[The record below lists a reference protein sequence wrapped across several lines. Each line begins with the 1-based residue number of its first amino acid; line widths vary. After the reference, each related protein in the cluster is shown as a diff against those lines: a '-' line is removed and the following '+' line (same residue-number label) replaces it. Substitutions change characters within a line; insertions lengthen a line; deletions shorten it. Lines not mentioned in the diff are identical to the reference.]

1 MSDRS
6 KLPVS
11 SGSTGAAAR
20 ALLDAGLAALKR
32 QEYGTAIAHLE
43 SLFRTPAERSVQLKA
58 RMGLVM
64 AYEKS
69 GNVQEAIALCQTLSN
84 SSHVQTRRWAAKALA
99 EIAQRHPEAA
109 EPAAASAQSL
119 DAPPAAARPASED
132 DLAAGLTRAP
142 GSRPPTRPL
151 RSPSHPPAES
161 ASPLPSD
168 TAIAPVQ
175 TTPIDWRLAGRA
187 QKWSPLPMV
196 DRASLWALGLGTA
209 IALFALLRGL
219 LLAAFWLFNQTIA
232 RITFPV
238 DLRYYSIYRDPAT
251 MVLLGLLGLA
261 IALPWLMT
269 LLLRRAYQ
277 MQPLTVETL
286 EQSSPEAA
294 RVLKRIFAQQPRSL
308 PKLELLPTDAPL
320 LLTYGSLPRLSH
332 LVVSRGLLAQLRD
345 DEIAALVAGEIGH
358 LQHWTSGVMS
368 LVVLVGLLPHL
379 AYRALGQWGDSHRD
393 RSANRQGNSIL
404 RSVAMTGA
412 LLCYGIFWLCRAVGL
427 WFSRRRLFYSD
438 RTSANL
444 TGNPNG
450 LARALLKCSLGL
462 SQAVAQQRQT
472 SPLLESLELLMPVG
486 IKTSLTLGSLYA
498 QHPSPDLF
506 QWDCQNPYRHWL
518 SVSNAHPPLGDR
530 LQHLSRYAQ
539 HWRLFSE
546 LDLPPAA
553 QPRLSWKERR
563 PLLLQASPYLGLG
576 IGLAIALL
584 LWLIGGVA
592 TQLNWRGL
600 NWMWGDRT
608 LLLGCSLLGF
618 SFGTF
623 FRINSFF
630 RDIPR
635 TAPTDLS
642 LVNLMQSPTPIP
654 LPGQPLRLRG
664 TLLGQRGICALPS
677 HDLLLQ
683 CETGLIRLHHTPRLG
698 PLGSL
703 LSASRHPSG
712 LIGRPVTVTGWFRR
726 GATPWIDVE
735 TIQTTQGAVCRSEH
749 PLWSTIVAIAAA
761 LWGGYVILTGI

>member
-1 MSDRS
+1 MSGRS
-6 KLPVS
+6 KFPLS

-58 RMGLVM
+58 KMGLVM

-69 GNVQEAIALCQTLSN
+69 GNVQEAIALCQTLGN
-84 SSHVQTRRWAAKALA
+84 SSHLQTRRWAAKALA

-109 EPAAASAQSL
+109 APAAASAQF
-119 DAPPAAARPASED
+119 AETPPADPSAVED

-142 GSRPPTRPL
+142 SSRSL
-151 RSPSHPPAES
+151 SKSGQSPSHPAPAQAQPPE
-161 ASPLPSD
+161 
-168 TAIAPVQ
+168 TAIAPLQ
-175 TTPIDWRLAGRA
+175 SGPIDWRLAGRA

-196 DRASLWALGLGTA
+196 DRAGLWALGLGTA

-219 LLAAFWLFNQTIA
+219 LLAAFWLFNHTIA

-251 MVLLGLLGLA
+251 LVLLGLFALA

-269 LLLRRAYQ
+269 ALLRRAYQ
-277 MQPLTVETL
+277 MQPLTVDTL
-286 EQSSPEAA
+286 EQASPEAA
-294 RVLKRIFAQQPRSL
+294 RVLKRIFGQQQRPLPRL
-308 PKLELLPTDAPL
+308 ALLPTDAPL
-320 LLTYGSLPRLSH
+320 VLTYGSLPCLSH

-379 AYRALGQWGDSHRD
+379 AYRALGQWGD
-393 RSANRQGNSIL
+393 RQRNGIL
-404 RSVAMTGA
+404 RFLAMA
-412 LLCYGIFWLCRAVGL
+412 ASLLGYGMFWLCRAVGL

-444 TGNPNG
+444 TGNPNA
-450 LARALLKCSLGL
+450 LSRALLKCSLGL
-462 SQAVAQQRQT
+462 SQTVAQQRHT

-498 QHPSPDLF
+498 QHPNPDLL
-506 QWDCQNPYRHWL
+506 QWDCQNPHRHWL

-553 QPRLSWKERR
+553 PLRLSWKERR
-563 PLLLQASPYLGLG
+563 PLLLQAAPYLGLG
-576 IGLAIALL
+576 LGLAIALL

-592 TQLNWRGL
+592 TQFNWRGL

-608 LLLGCSLLGF
+608 LLLGCGLLGF

-623 FRINSFF
+623 CRINPFF

-642 LVNLMQSPTPIP
+642 LIDLMQPPAPIP

-677 HDLLLQ
+677 QDLLLQ

-703 LSASRHPSG
+703 LSPGRHPSG

-735 TIQTTQGAVCRSEH
+735 TIQTTQGAICRSEH

>member
-1 MSDRS
+1 MSDRT
-6 KLPVS
+6 KLPLS

-32 QEYGTAIAHLE
+32 QEYGTAITHLE
-43 SLFRTPAERSVQLKA
+43 SLFRTPAERTVQLKA
-58 RMGLVM
+58 KMGLVM

-69 GNVQEAIALCQTLSN
+69 GNVQEAIALCQTLGN
-84 SSHVQTRRWAAKALA
+84 SSHLQTRRWAAKALA

-109 EPAAASAQSL
+109 ALAQSIEVM
-119 DAPPAAARPASED
+119 PPTPRSAVED

-142 GSRPPTRPL
+142 NSRPP
-151 RSPSHPPAES
+151 RSPSRPAPVNVQ
-161 ASPLPSD
+161 PLE
-168 TAIAPVQ
+168 TAIASVHTAQ
-175 TTPIDWRLAGRA
+175 IDWRLAGRA
-187 QKWSPLPMV
+187 QKWSPLPIV
-196 DRASLWALGLGTA
+196 DRAGLWALGLGTA

-219 LLAAFWLFNQTIA
+219 LLLAFWVFNHTIA
-232 RITFPV
+232 RITFPI
-238 DLRYYSIYRDPAT
+238 DLRYYGIYRDPAA

-269 LLLRRAYQ
+269 ALLRWTYQ
-277 MQPLTVETL
+277 MQPLAIETL
-286 EQSSPEAA
+286 EQASPEAA
-294 RVLKRIFAQQPRSL
+294 RVLKRIFGQQQRPL
-308 PKLELLPTDAPL
+308 PKLALLPTDAPL

-332 LVVSRGLLAQLRD
+332 LVVSRGLLAQLQD

-379 AYRALGQWGDSHRD
+379 TYRALGQWGDSHRD
-393 RSANRQGNSIL
+393 RSANRQRNGIL
-404 RSVAMTGA
+404 RSFAMA
-412 LLCYGIFWLCRAVGL
+412 VSLLCYGIFWLCRAVGL

-450 LARALLKCSLGL
+450 LSRALLKCSLGL
-462 SQAVAQQRQT
+462 SQAVAQQRHT

-486 IKTSLTLGSLYA
+486 IKSALTLGSLYA
-498 QHPSPDLF
+498 QHPSPNLF

-553 QPRLSWKERR
+553 KTHLSWKERR
-563 PLLLQASPYLGLG
+563 PLLLQASPYLGLS
-576 IGLAIALL
+576 IGLAIALA
-584 LWLIGGVA
+584 LWLIGGIA
-592 TQLNWRGL
+592 TQFNWRGL
-600 NWMWGDRT
+600 SWMWGDRT
-608 LLLGCSLLGF
+608 LLLGCGLLGF

-623 FRINSFF
+623 IRINPFF

-635 TAPTDLS
+635 TAPVDLS
-642 LVNLMQSPTPIP
+642 LVDLMRSPDLIP

-677 HDLLLQ
+677 QDLLLQ

-698 PLGSL
+698 PVGSL
-703 LSASRHPSG
+703 LSANRHPSG

-726 GATPWIDVE
+726 GATPWIDIE
-735 TIQTTQGAVCRSEH
+735 TIQTTQGAVCHSEH

>member
-1 MSDRS
+1 MSERS
-6 KLPVS
+6 RLPVS

-84 SSHVQTRRWAAKALA
+84 SSHLQTQRWAAKALA

-109 EPAAASAQSL
+109 APAAASVQSL
-119 DAPPAAARPASED
+119 NTSPPAARPAAED

-142 GSRPPTRPL
+142 SSPRNSPPQ
-151 RSPSHPPAES
+151 S
-161 ASPLPSD
+161 ASRAVLASTSPPPGE
-168 TAIAPVQ
+168 TAIAPV
-175 TTPIDWRLAGRA
+175 PAASIDWRLAGRA
-187 QKWSPLPMV
+187 QKWLPLPMV
-196 DRASLWALGLGTA
+196 DRAGLWALGLGTA
-209 IALFALLRGL
+209 IALFAVLRGL
-219 LLAAFWLFNQTIA
+219 LLAAFWLFNHTIA
-232 RITFPV
+232 RITFPI
-238 DLRYYSIYRDPAT
+238 DLRYYAIYRDPTAL
-251 MVLLGLLGLA
+251 VLLILLGLA

-269 LLLRRAYQ
+269 TLLRWADQ
-277 MQPLTVETL
+277 MQPLTVDTL
-286 EQSSPEAA
+286 EQASPEAA
-294 RVLKRIFAQQPRSL
+294 RVLKRIFGPQQRSL
-308 PKLELLPTDAPL
+308 PKLALLPTDAPL
-320 LLTYGSLPRLSH
+320 VLTYGWLPRLSH

-358 LQHWTSGVMS
+358 LQHWTAGVMS
-368 LVVLVGLLPHL
+368 LVVLVGLLP
-379 AYRALGQWGDSHRD
+379 YRLYRVLGQWGD
-393 RSANRQGNSIL
+393 RQRNGIL
-404 RSVAMTGA
+404 RSFAMA
-412 LLCYGIFWLCRAVGL
+412 VSLLCYGIFWLCRAVGL

-438 RTSANL
+438 RTAANL
-444 TGNPNG
+444 TGNPNA
-450 LARALLKCSLGL
+450 LSRALLKCSLGL
-462 SQAVAQQRQT
+462 SQSVAQQRHT

-498 QHPSPDLF
+498 QHPSPDLL
-506 QWDCQNPYRHWL
+506 QWDCQNPHRHWL

-530 LQHLSRYAQ
+530 LQRLSRYAQ
-539 HWRLFSE
+539 QWRLFPE

-553 QPRLSWKERR
+553 RPRLSWKERR

-576 IGLAIALL
+576 LGLAIALA
-584 LWLIGGVA
+584 LWLVGGLA
-592 TQLNWRGL
+592 AQFNWRGL
-600 NWMWGDRT
+600 SWMWGDRT

-623 FRINSFF
+623 CRINPFF

-635 TAPTDLS
+635 SAPADLS
-642 LVNLMQSPTPIP
+642 LIDLMQSPAPIP

-677 HDLLLQ
+677 QDLLLQ

-703 LSASRHPSG
+703 LSPGRHPSG

-749 PLWSTIVAIAAA
+749 PLWSTMVAIAAA

>member
-1 MSDRS
+1 MSERS
-6 KLPVS
+6 RLPVS

-84 SSHVQTRRWAAKALA
+84 SSHLQTRRWAAKALA

-119 DAPPAAARPASED
+119 EASPPAAGPAADD
-132 DLAAGLTRAP
+132 DLAAGLTRTS
-142 GSRPPTRPL
+142 GSRPRSSPPQPARRPI
-151 RSPSHPPAES
+151 SAS
-161 ASPLPSD
+161 ASPPPGE
-168 TAIAPVQ
+168 TAIIPVQ
-175 TTPIDWRLAGRA
+175 TAPIDWRLAGRA

-196 DRASLWALGLGTA
+196 DRAGLWALGLGTA

-219 LLAAFWLFNQTIA
+219 LLLAFWLFNHTLA
-232 RITFPV
+232 RITFPI
-238 DLRYYSIYRDPAT
+238 DLRYYGIYRDPAA

-269 LLLRRAYQ
+269 ALLRWAYQ
-277 MQPLTVETL
+277 MQPLAIETL
-286 EQSSPEAA
+286 EQASPEAA
-294 RVLKRIFAQQPRSL
+294 RVLKRIFGQQQRPL
-308 PKLELLPTDAPL
+308 PKLALLPTDAPL

-332 LVVSRGLLAQLRD
+332 LVVSRGLLAQLQD

-379 AYRALGQWGDSHRD
+379 AYRALGQWGDCQR
-393 RSANRQGNSIL
+393 NSIL
-404 RSVAMTGA
+404 RTLAMTGS

-427 WFSRRRLFYSD
+427 WFSRRRLVYSD

-450 LARALLKCSLGL
+450 LSRALLKCSLGL
-462 SQAVAQQRQT
+462 SQAVAQQRHT

-506 QWDCQNPYRHWL
+506 QWDCQNPHRHWL

-546 LDLPPAA
+546 LDLPPATP
-553 QPRLSWKERR
+553 PRLSWKERR
-563 PLLLQASPYLGLG
+563 PLLLQAAPYVGLG

-592 TQLNWRGL
+592 TQFNWRGL
-600 NWMWGDRT
+600 IWMWGDRP

-623 FRINSFF
+623 CRINPFF

-635 TAPTDLS
+635 TAPADLS
-642 LVNLMQSPTPIP
+642 LVDLMQSPAPIP

-677 HDLLLQ
+677 QDLLLQ

-703 LSASRHPSG
+703 LSPSRHPSG

-726 GATPWIDVE
+726 GATPWIDIE
-735 TIQTTQGAVCRSEH
+735 TIQTTQGATCRSEH

>member
-1 MSDRS
+1 MSERS

-151 RSPSHPPAES
+151 RSPSHPPAAS
-161 ASPLPSD
+161 ASSLPSD
-168 TAIAPVQ
+168 TASAPVQ

-196 DRASLWALGLGTA
+196 DRAGLWALGLGTA

-219 LLAAFWLFNQTIA
+219 LLAAFWLFNHTIA

-238 DLRYYSIYRDPAT
+238 DLRYYSIYRDPAAL
-251 MVLLGLLGLA
+251 VLLSLLGLA

-277 MQPLTVETL
+277 MQPLAVDTL
-286 EQSSPEAA
+286 EQASPEAA
-294 RVLKRIFAQQPRSL
+294 RVLKRVFGQRQRPL

-332 LVVSRGLLAQLRD
+332 LVLSRGLLAQLRD

-358 LQHWTSGVMS
+358 LQHWTAGVMS
-368 LVVLVGLLPHL
+368 LVTLVGLLPYL
-379 AYRALGQWGDSHRD
+379 LYRALGQWGDSQRN
-393 RSANRQGNSIL
+393 AGL
-404 RSVAMTGA
+404 RALAMAGS
-412 LLCYGIFWLCRAVGL
+412 LLGYGLFWLCRAVGL

-438 RTSANL
+438 RASSNL
-444 TGNPNG
+444 TGNPNA
-450 LARALLKCSLGL
+450 LSRALLKCSLGL

-498 QHPSPDLF
+498 QHPSPDLL
-506 QWDCQNPYRHWL
+506 QWDCQNPHRHWL

-539 HWRLFSE
+539 HWRLFPE

-553 QPRLSWKERR
+553 PHRLSWKERR

-576 IGLAIALL
+576 IGLAIALF
-584 LWLIGGVA
+584 LWLVGGVA
-592 TQLNWRGL
+592 TQFNWRGL
-600 NWMWGDRT
+600 TWMWGDRT
-608 LLLGCSLLGF
+608 LLLGCGLLGF

-623 FRINSFF
+623 VRINSFF

-642 LVNLMQSPTPIP
+642 LVELMQPPAPIP

-677 HDLLLQ
+677 QDLLLQ
-683 CETGLIRLHHTPRLG
+683 CETGLIRLHHIHRLG

-703 LSASRHPSG
+703 LAPGRHPSG

-749 PLWSTIVAIAAA
+749 PVWSTLVAIAAA
-761 LWGGYVILTGI
+761 LWGFYVILTGF